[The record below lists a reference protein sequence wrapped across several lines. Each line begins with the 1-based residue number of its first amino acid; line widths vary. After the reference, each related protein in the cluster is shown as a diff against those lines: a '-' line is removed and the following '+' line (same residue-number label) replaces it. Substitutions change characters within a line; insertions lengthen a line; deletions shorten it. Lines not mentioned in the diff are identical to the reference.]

1 MVLKGKKEKLTEV
14 KAPFPSASSAADD
27 LDHLT
32 ISSLST
38 LDEGMVSSKAW

>member
-1 MVLKGKKEKLTEV
+1 MVLKGKKEKLAEI
-14 KAPFPSASSAADD
+14 KALPPSVSSAADD

-38 LDEGMVSSKAW
+38 RDEGTVGSMVW